1 MTPAS
6 SGDNAEEEV
15 SGKTSYK
22 DLPHEEVLKALG
34 SNPSLGLSEEEAENR
49 LRKYGRN
56 EVPEKKISPALRLAT
71 KFWGLTPWML
81 ELTMLFSFALQKYSD
96 VYIIGGLLVVN
107 AAIGFAQEQKASNA
121 VEALR
126 RRLQVNAR
134 ILRDGR
140 WHVLSAKELVA
151 GDIVRVRAGDFV
163 PADVKMVEEAEVDVD
178 QSALTGESMTVERKV
193 DDLLFSGTIV
203 KRGETNAVVV
213 ATGINT
219 YFGKTTELLQIARPK
234 LHMEE
239 ITSNVVRWLL
249 VIVGV
254 LIALVLSASYAE
266 GTNIITVV
274 PLALVLV
281 VFAVPVALPAM
292 FTVSMAIGS
301 LELAKK
307 GVLVTRLSASEDAA
321 SMDILCADKTGTITM
336 NRLSV
341 TNVIPWEGFDENSV
355 ILNGALAS
363 QEANQDPI
371 DVAFISAARER
382 NLLNQTYG
390 QSQFIPFDAKTRRTE
405 ATITSGGR
413 RFRVMKGA
421 ANVVAQA
428 CAVNLEDAGIED
440 KMTDFASRGYRTL
453 AVAATGKDGALRF
466 CGLVALYDM
475 PRPDSKE
482 LIRKLGDLGVA
493 VKMLTGDAL
502 PIAKEISNQV
512 GLGNSLVRASDFKT
526 EMEKQP
532 SRAAEIAERSS
543 GFAEIY
549 PEDKYVIVKSLQ
561 ASGHVT
567 GMTGDG
573 VNDAPALRQAE
584 VGIAVSSATD
594 VAKGAASAVL
604 TDEGLSNI
612 VGLVE
617 VGRMIYQRIV
627 TWTLNKIVKTF
638 EVAVFIALA
647 FLLTGYYVVS
657 ALDIV
662 LLLFVVDFVTISLS
676 TDAVRWSKRPE
687 KWNVSGLVK
696 VGVLLGVFTVIE
708 LFGLLFIGLSY
719 LGLSKNIELLHT
731 FTFAAFFYL
740 GMFTVL
746 IVRERGPFWNSAPSR
761 PLIVSMIVDMVAVGL
776 LVTVGIPGVTPVPP
790 SYLAIAFTYAMG
802 LSLLVNDRVKHV
814 LMGRFGISA

>member
-1 MTPAS
+1 M
-6 SGDNAEEEV
+6 
-15 SGKTSYK
+15 
-22 DLPHEEVLKALG
+22 
-34 SNPSLGLSEEEAENR
+34 LGLSKEEAGSR
-49 LRKYGRN
+49 LARYGRN
-56 EVPEKKISPALRLAT
+56 EVPERKVSPALRLAA

-81 ELTMLFSFALQKYSD
+81 ELTMLFSFLLQKYFD

-107 AAIGFAQEQKASNA
+107 AAIGFVQEQKASGA

-126 RRLQVNAR
+126 ERLQVNAR
-134 ILRDGR
+134 VLRDGK
-140 WHVLSAKELVA
+140 WHVLSAKELVP
-151 GDIVRVRAGDFV
+151 GDIVRARAGDFV
-163 PADVKMVEEAEVDVD
+163 PADVKIIEEAEVDVD
-178 QSALTGESMTVERKV
+178 QSALTGESMTVERRA

-213 ATGINT
+213 ATGNKT
-219 YFGKTTELLQIARPK
+219 YFGKTTELLQVARPK

-239 ITSNVVRWLL
+239 ITSKVVKWLL

-254 LIALVLSASYAE
+254 LIALVLAASYAD
-266 GTNIITVV
+266 GINILSVI

-341 TNVIPWEGFDENSV
+341 TNVIPREGFDENSV

-382 NLLNQTYG
+382 NLLSQTYV
-390 QSQFIPFDAKTRRTE
+390 QKQFIPFDAKTRRTE
-405 ATITSGGR
+405 AVITSDGR
-413 RFRVMKGA
+413 QFRVMKGA
-421 ANVVAQA
+421 VNVVAQA
-428 CAVNLEDAGIED
+428 CGVDLEEAGIEER
-440 KMTDFASRGYRTL
+440 MTDFAARGYRTL
-453 AVAATGKDGALRF
+453 AVAVAGPDGALRL

-482 LIRKLGDLGVA
+482 LIRKLGDLGVS

-512 GLGNSLVRASDFKT
+512 GLGNSLVRASDFKS

-532 SRAAEIAERSS
+532 SRAAEIAEKSG

-604 TDEGLSNI
+604 TEEGLSNI

-627 TWTLNKIVKTF
+627 TWTLNKVVKTF

-662 LLLFVVDFVTISLS
+662 LLLFVVDFITISLS
-676 TDAVRWSKRPE
+676 TDAVRWSKQPE
-687 KWNVSGLVK
+687 KWNVTGLVK
-696 VGVLLGVFTVIE
+696 VGALLGVFTVIE
-708 LFGLLFIGLSY
+708 LFGLLFIGLTY
-719 LGLSKNIELLHT
+719 LGLSEDIESLHT

-746 IVRERGPFWNSAPSR
+746 IVRERGLFWNSAPSR
-761 PLIVSMIVDMVAVGL
+761 TL
-776 LVTVGIPGVTPVPP
+776 LVTMIADMMAVAALVTIGIPGVTPIPLT
-790 SYLAIAFTYAMG
+790 YLAIVFTYVLG
-802 LSLLVNDRVKHV
+802 LSLVVNDRVKYL
-814 LMGRFGISA
+814 LMGRFGIAT